1 MFDQIWAVFA
11 CVASFAMCV
20 LVVYFL
26 VAGRHDRD
34 RDEEAREFF
43 DAHGYWPDD
52 EPTSS

>member
-1 MFDQIWAVFA
+1 VFDEIWAVFA

-26 VAGRHDRD
+26 WSGRHDRD

-43 DAHGYWPDD
+43 DAHGHWPGE
-52 EPTSS
+52 EPTP